1 MITKCS
7 TTQKLS
13 FLRNRQLKKSKKGFS
28 VMANDIMEIAD
39 NNFDAEVLQSE
50 KPVLVDFWAP
60 WCGPCRAIEPLVEE
74 LAATYGDK
82 IKFVRCNVDENP
94 VTPAKYGIKSIP
106 TLIFFKEGN
115 VLDEPIVGI
124 KPKSKFEE
132 IITKI

>member
-13 FLRNRQLKKSKKGFS
+13 FLRNRQLKKSKKGIS

-39 NNFDAEVLQSE
+39 NNFEAEVLESE

-74 LAATYGDK
+74 LAETYGDK
-82 IKFVRCNVDENP
+82 FKFTRCNVDENP
-94 VTPAKYGIKSIP
+94 ITPTKYGIKSIP
-106 TLIFFKEGN
+106 TLIFFKQGK
-115 VLDEPIVGI
+115 VLDKIVGI
-124 KPKSKFEE
+124 VPKSKLEE
-132 IITKI
+132 IITKA